1 MGRDWIDRMT
11 HLPTTAT
18 DEELILFIDRW
29 AALMELE
36 DYEQAYASTGHIPEM
51 GWSPVL
57 MRDVVRDYGDCEP
70 NQKITLHGKP
80 TDITQRKRVSRWAR
94 NDYGEIGEIWYDLNI
109 DGYVSDLTA
118 TFRIVEHEAGLEV
131 KLNDIHVM

>member
-1 MGRDWIDRMT
+1 MT

-18 DEELILFIDRW
+18 DEELISFIDQW

-36 DYEQAYASTGHIPEM
+36 DYEYAYAFTGHFP
-51 GWSPVL
+51 GQQWSPSL
-57 MRDVVRDYGDCEP
+57 MRDVIKAYADSYP
-70 NQKITLHGKP
+70 QQKVTLHGKS
-80 TDITQRKRVSRWAR
+80 TDITQRKTVSRWSR
-94 NDYGEIGEIWYDLNI
+94 NEHHEIGEIWYDLNI

-118 TFRIVEHEAGLEV
+118 TFRIIEHDAGLEI

>member
-1 MGRDWIDRMT
+1 MT

-18 DEELILFIDRW
+18 DEELISFIDQW

-36 DYEQAYASTGHIPEM
+36 DYEQAYTFTGHFPDIE
-51 GWSPVL
+51 WSAAL
-57 MRDVVRDYGDCEP
+57 MRDAIKAYGHSRPE
-70 NQKITLHGKP
+70 QKVTLHGKP
-80 TDITQRKRVSRWAR
+80 TDITQRKEVSRWSANER
-94 NDYGEIGEIWYDLNI
+94 GEIGEIWYDLNI

-118 TFRIVEHEAGLEV
+118 TFRIIDHDAGLEV

>member
-1 MGRDWIDRMT
+1 MGRDWVDRMT

-18 DEELILFIDRW
+18 DEELVLFIDRW

-57 MRDVVRDYGDCEP
+57 MRDVVRDYGDCAP
-70 NQKITLHGKP
+70 NQKVTLQENQL
-80 TDITQRKRVSRWAR
+80 I
-94 NDYGEIGEIWYDLNI
+94 
-109 DGYVSDLTA
+109 
-118 TFRIVEHEAGLEV
+118 
-131 KLNDIHVM
+131 

>member
-1 MGRDWIDRMT
+1 MT

-18 DEELILFIDRW
+18 DEELVLFIDRW

-70 NQKITLHGKP
+70 NQKVTLHGKP
-80 TDITQRKRVSRWAR
+80 TDITQRGTS
-94 NDYGEIGEIWYDLNI
+94 
-109 DGYVSDLTA
+109 
-118 TFRIVEHEAGLEV
+118 
-131 KLNDIHVM
+131 

>member
-1 MGRDWIDRMT
+1 
-11 HLPTTAT
+11 
-18 DEELILFIDRW
+18 
-29 AALMELE
+29 MELE

-57 MRDVVRDYGDCEP
+57 MRDVVMDYGDCEP
-70 NQKITLHGKP
+70 NQKVTLHGKP
-80 TDITQRKRVSRWAR
+80 TDITQRKRVSRWAH
-94 NDYGEIGEIWYDLNI
+94 NDYGEIGAIWYDLNI

-131 KLNDIHVM
+131 TLNDIHVM